1 MTSRSALT
9 PEAALGWLRSLS
21 IDLLSAAVLDA
32 DGTVLAGDPALALA
46 AAPAPAEPPPAAS
59 GGAGIL
65 VARSERFAIA
75 VRPGPKAIERLLR
88 ADMGSA
94 LAALERG

>member
-9 PEAALGWLRSLS
+9 PEGALGWLRSLS
-21 IDLLSAAVLDA
+21 IDVRSAAVLDA
-32 DGTVLAGDPALALA
+32 DGKVLAGDPGL
-46 AAPAPAEPPPAAS
+46 APAAV
-59 GGAGIL
+59 GGAPATSLLIT
-65 VARSERFAIA
+65 RSERFAIA